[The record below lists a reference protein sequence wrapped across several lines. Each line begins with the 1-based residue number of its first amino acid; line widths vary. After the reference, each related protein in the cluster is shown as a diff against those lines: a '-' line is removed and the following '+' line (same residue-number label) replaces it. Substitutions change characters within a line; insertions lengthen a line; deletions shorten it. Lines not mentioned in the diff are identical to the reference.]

1 MPAITTSWEWT
12 AISISR
18 SRRPCRKPRAG
29 CNASAASPRPMPIRS
44 PASASTS
51 RSPKRSTTCSWS
63 TRRFRR
69 SSSPTTS
76 PSGPPTSPRCPA
88 HEEPARRD
96 ANLELGRLLHLDEGG
111 RAILGVV
118 ERREKRVALAQAKE
132 LDRPLVAQ
140 EIDGARRAPLLGELV
155 VAAGDA
161 IELVGGVQADEIGD
175 RLPLEDVR
183 VDVDLVASKIERAAR
198 AIRIAHRGSELL
210 GRGGLHA
217 DARSDLL
224 ARQRLVPLH
233 AERQPA
239 GDGAERDEQQAD
251 ERAHGEAPDA
261 QSKERHQSGAHQ
273 DDAEGTED

>member
-18 SRRPCRKPRAG
+18 SRRRCWKPWAG
-29 CNASAASPRPMPIRS
+29 CNASATSPRRMRIRS

-51 RSPKRSTTCSWS
+51 RSPKRSTTCRWS

-76 PSGPPTSPRCPA
+76 PSGAHSSPRCLA

-140 EIDGARRAPLLGELV
+140 EIDGARRASLLRQLL

-161 IELVGGVQADEIGD
+161 VELIRRVQADEIGD
-175 RLPLEDVR
+175 RLPLEDMR
-183 VDVDLVASKIERAAR
+183 VEVDLVALQIECAA
-198 AIRIAHRGSELL
+198 AAVGIVHGSAELL
-210 GRGGLHA
+210 RRRRLHA
-217 DARSDLL
+217 DPRGDVL
-224 ARQRLVPLH
+224 A
-233 AERQPA
+233 
-239 GDGAERDEQQAD
+239 
-251 ERAHGEAPDA
+251 
-261 QSKERHQSGAHQ
+261 
-273 DDAEGTED
+273 